1 MSLGCPDFLDQ
12 KLRTVAVVSQDPT
25 LPATLSRRPMVKLA
39 KSAKREP
46 CDSAT
51 LKTKGAKQAG
61 DKTSKIVKQ
70 QASFM
75 KKTAAA
81 PLSYLM

>member
-1 MSLGCPDFLDQ
+1 
-12 KLRTVAVVSQDPT
+12 
-25 LPATLSRRPMVKLA
+25 MV
-39 KSAKREP
+39 KSAKTSEKHEST
-46 CDSAT
+46 DSAT

-81 PLSYLM
+81 PLSYLMGSLKINGGMGSMQADVFSS